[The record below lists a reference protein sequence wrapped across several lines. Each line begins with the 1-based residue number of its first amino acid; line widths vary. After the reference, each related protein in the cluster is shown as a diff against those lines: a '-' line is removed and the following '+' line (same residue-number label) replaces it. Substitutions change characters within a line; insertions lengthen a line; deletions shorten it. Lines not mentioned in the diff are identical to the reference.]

1 MTTIADKMDMKREA
15 LDRMATLGLGDDVR
29 TDFENHNIVSTSSD
43 IFNTPVWASHKEKA
57 IIEAYENEWDHLVY
71 HAIDAPSPTGN
82 RLILLF
88 VSNYKTDWIAE
99 REDLKNCTI
108 MAYVVNLDH
117 EGCSEFEF
125 VRVKSMD
132 GKLIQIN

>member
-1 MTTIADKMDMKREA
+1 MITIFDEIDMKREA
-15 LDRMATLGLGDDVR
+15 LDRMATLGLGDDVQA
-29 TDFENHNIVSTSSD
+29 DFENHNIVSTSSD
-43 IFNTPVWASHKEKA
+43 IFDTPVWASHKEKA

-71 HAIDAPSPTGN
+71 HAIDAPSPTRN

-99 REDLKNCTI
+99 REDLKNRTI

-117 EGCSEFEF
+117 EECSKFEF
-125 VRVKSMD
+125 VRVKPMN
-132 GKLIQIN
+132 GKLIQID

>member
-1 MTTIADKMDMKREA
+1 MTTTVDKMDMKREA
-15 LDRMATLGLGDDVR
+15 LDRIGALGLGDDVR
-29 TDFENHNIVSTSSD
+29 ADFENHDIVSTSSD
-43 IFNTPVWASHKEKA
+43 IFGTPVWASHKEKA
-57 IIEAYENEWDHLVY
+57 IIEAYENEWGHLVY
-71 HAIDAPSPTGN
+71 HAIDATSPAGN

-99 REDLKNCTI
+99 REDLKNYVI

-125 VRVKSMD
+125 VRVKPTN
-132 GKLIQIN
+132 GKLTRIA

>member
-15 LDRMATLGLGDDVR
+15 LDRMAILRLGDDVR
-29 TDFENHNIVSTSSD
+29 ADFENHNIASTSSD
-43 IFNTPVWASHKEKA
+43 IFHTPVWASHKEKT

-82 RLILLF
+82 RLIFLF

-108 MAYVVNLDH
+108 MAYVVNLDR

-125 VRVKSMD
+125 VRVKPMN
-132 GKLIQIN
+132 GKLIQID

>member
-1 MTTIADKMDMKREA
+1 MTTTVDKMDMKKEA
-15 LDRMATLGLGDDVR
+15 LDRMEALGLGDDVR
-29 TDFENHNIVSTSSD
+29 ADFENHDIVSTSSD
-43 IFNTPVWASHKEKA
+43 IFSTPVWASHKEKA
-57 IIEAYENEWDHLVY
+57 IIEAYENEWGHLVY
-71 HAIDAPSPTGN
+71 HAIDALSPTGN

-99 REDLKNCTI
+99 REDLKNYVI

-125 VRVKSMD
+125 VRVKPTN
-132 GKLIQIN
+132 GKLIRIG

>member
-1 MTTIADKMDMKREA
+1 MTTIVDKIDMKREA

-29 TDFENHNIVSTSSD
+29 ADFENHNIVSTSSD

-71 HAIDAPSPTGN
+71 HAIDAPSLTGN

-125 VRVKSMD
+125 VRVKSMG